1 MSSSKTIHR
10 VNSLGIK
17 ISEILGDKIFVYIF
31 TINLAQ
37 IKLWRPL
44 LACPMTKLRNNN
56 DMGISDMGLISN
68 VIFLLK

>member
-17 ISEILGDKIFVYIF
+17 ISEIIFVYIF

-56 DMGISDMGLISN
+56 DMVISDMGLISN